1 MYCNAYAE
9 RREPMYSKDYEKAK
23 KEFNNCLLM
32 GPLTLFVSWVLA
44 FKEWAPVMRIE
55 KAKAMTGTSDNGI
68 L

>member
-1 MYCNAYAE
+1 
-9 RREPMYSKDYEKAK
+9 MYSKEYEKAK

-44 FKEWAPVMRIE
+44 FKEWAPAMRIE
-55 KAKAMTGTSDNGI
+55 KAKALADTPDNGI